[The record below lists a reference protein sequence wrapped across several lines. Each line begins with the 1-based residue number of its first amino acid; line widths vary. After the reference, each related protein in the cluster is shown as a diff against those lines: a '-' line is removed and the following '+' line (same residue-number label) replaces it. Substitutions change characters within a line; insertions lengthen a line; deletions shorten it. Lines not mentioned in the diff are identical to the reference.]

1 MSWMKGVAA
10 RLRSLARPGGSEA
23 RMDEEFRFH
32 IEMETEKNVRA
43 GMSPREA
50 RRRAMIAFGG
60 VERHREGMRDGR
72 GLSWLRD
79 AVRDAGYAVRTLAR
93 SPGFTLVSVL
103 TVSLGVGA
111 TTALFSVVNALLLK
125 PLPVHEPAR
134 LFTVQEERVGR
145 VHSGAEGTS
154 MPYER
159 YLAYRAATP
168 KVFSGLAAHRYLNLS
183 VRTRSGAVPAGAMI
197 ASANYFQ
204 VLGMRPTAGRFF
216 TADTEPA
223 AVLSHRFWRERFGS
237 DPAVVGQVV
246 VLNGTP
252 FTVAGVAP
260 RGFDGTITGM
270 VTEVWVPFE
279 AYRAAARAGSLEDW
293 VVPFGRLSAG
303 VEREAAAARVSAVAK
318 SIPPEE
324 PHTKVFGAALEQMT
338 GLPGNA
344 RRPLAGFL
352 GMLLATGALVLL
364 IASANIAGMLLARAV
379 ARRREVAVRL
389 AIGAGRGRLVRQLV
403 TESLVLF
410 LAGGVGGMLLAL
422 AVTRAFGRI
431 DFPVA
436 ERIVFEVTPDL
447 RVLAFSLAIAAATG
461 IGFGLVPALQAT
473 RAELLPGLKEG
484 ASHLATGRVR
494 GRSLFVAAQLAMA
507 VLLMV
512 IAGLFART
520 LRHGLAVDPG
530 FQPEDV
536 LVSTT
541 DLGPHGYDETRGRD
555 FYRQLTERVRA
566 LPGVESAGLTD
577 IALLAGSSHGEDVEA
592 ATPGAAEPRRV
603 NVSIAVVD
611 AGYFSTLRIPL
622 ATGRAI
628 TDADR
633 PGSPRVVVVNQRLAM
648 QLWPGENPL
657 GKRLRKGSEEWEVV
671 GVARDGKY
679 ASVSEEPRAFAFF
692 PFAQSYSPRMVL
704 HVRGGGAGLREMI
717 RREVRALD
725 PDIAVENQTALAS
738 MVGLTLLPQR
748 VAAILV
754 GVLGVLGLA
763 LAGIGVYGVLAYQV
777 AQRTREFGI
786 RLALG
791 ASARHVMRLVVGR
804 GALLAAGGAAVG
816 LLMAAGIT
824 RFLRSFLIGVSPLD
838 PLTFAGVAVTLAA
851 VALLASYLPARR
863 AVRVDPMQAL
873 RAD

>member
-1 MSWMKGVAA
+1 MSWMKGAAA

-79 AVRDAGYAVRTLAR
+79 AGRDAGYAVRTLAR

-111 TTALFSVVNALLLK
+111 TTALFSVVNTLLLK
-125 PLPVHEPAR
+125 PLPVHQPAR

-145 VHSGAEGTS
+145 VHSSAEGTS

-168 KVFSGLAAHRYLNLS
+168 KLFSGLAAHRYLNLS
-183 VRTRSGAVPAGAMI
+183 VRTGSGAVPAGAMV

-204 VLGMRPTAGRFF
+204 VLGLRPAAGRFF
-216 TADTEPA
+216 TADTEPV
-223 AVLSHRFWRERFGS
+223 AVLSHRFWRERFAS

-260 RGFDGTITGM
+260 RGLDGTITGM

-279 AYRAAARAGSLEDW
+279 AYRAATRGSLEDW
-293 VVPFGRLSAG
+293 VVPFGRLAAG
-303 VEREAAAARVSAVAK
+303 VEQEAAAARVQAVAK

-324 PHTKVFGAALEQMT
+324 PHTKVFGAELEQMT

-410 LAGGVGGMLLAL
+410 LAGGVGGMLLAF

-484 ASHLATGRVR
+484 ASHLVTGRVR

-530 FQPEDV
+530 FQPEGV

-541 DLGPHGYDETRGRD
+541 DLGPHGYNEPRGRD
-555 FYRQLTERVRA
+555 FYRQITERVRA

-577 IALLAGSSHGEDVEA
+577 LALLAGSSHGEDVEA
-592 ATPGAAEPRRV
+592 VIPGAAEPRRV
-603 NVSIAVVD
+603 NVSMAVVD
-611 AGYFSTLRIPL
+611 AGYFPTLRIPL
-622 ATGRAI
+622 AMGRAF

-633 PGSPRVVVVNQRLAM
+633 PGSPRVVVVNQRLAG

-679 ASVSEEPRAFAFF
+679 VSVSEEPRAFAFF
-692 PFAQSYSPRMVL
+692 PFAQSYTPRMVL
-704 HVRGGGAGLREMI
+704 HVRGDVAGLHELI

-725 PDIAVENQTALAS
+725 PDVAVENQTALAA

-754 GVLGVLGLA
+754 GVLGVLRLA

-791 ASARHVMRLVVGR
+791 ASAHDVMRLVVGR

-838 PLTFAGVAVTLAA
+838 PLTFAGVAAILAA

>member
-1 MSWMKGVAA
+1 MSWMKGAAA
-10 RLRSLARPGGSEA
+10 RLRSLVRPGGSEA

-79 AVRDAGYAVRTLAR
+79 AGRDAGYAVRTLAR
-93 SPGFTLVSVL
+93 SPGFAIVAVL

-111 TTALFSVVNALLLK
+111 TTALFSVVNALLLR
-125 PLPVHEPAR
+125 PLPVAEPAR

-145 VHSGAEGTS
+145 VHSGAEGTAMS
-154 MPYER
+154 YDR

-168 KVFSGLAAHRYLNLS
+168 ALFSGLAAHRYLNLS
-183 VRTRSGAVPAGAMI
+183 VRAGGGAVPAGAMV
-197 ASANYFQ
+197 ASGNYFR
-204 VLGMRPTAGRFF
+204 VLGLRPAAGRFF
-216 TADTEPA
+216 SADDEPA
-223 AVLSHRFWRERFGS
+223 VVLSHRFWRERFAG
-237 DPAVVGQVV
+237 DPGAVGGVV

-270 VTEVWVPFE
+270 ATEVWVPFQ
-279 AYRAAARAGSLEDW
+279 AYRATARGGSLEDW
-293 VVPFGRLSAG
+293 VVPFGRLATG
-303 VEREAAAARVSAVAK
+303 VEPAAAAARVEALAK
-318 SIPPEE
+318 SIPTKEA
-324 PHTKVFGAALEQMT
+324 HTSVSGARLEQMT

-352 GMLLATGALVLL
+352 GMLLALGALVLL

-389 AIGAGRGRLVRQLV
+389 AVGARRGRLVRQLV

-410 LAGGVGGMLLAL
+410 LAGGVGGLLLAF

-431 DFPVA
+431 RFPVA

-473 RAELLPGLKEG
+473 RPELLPALKEG
-484 ASHLATGRVR
+484 ATHGGTGRVR

-530 FQPEDV
+530 FQAEGV
-536 LVSTT
+536 RVAAT
-541 DLGPHGYDETRGRD
+541 DLGPHGYDAARARA

-566 LPGVESAGLTD
+566 LPGVQSAGLTD
-577 IALLAGSSHGEDVEA
+577 LALLAGSSHGEDVE
-592 ATPGAAEPRRV
+592 TVSPGEAEPRRL
-603 NVSIAVVD
+603 NLSMAVVD
-611 AGYFSTLRIPL
+611 PGYFPTLRIPIV
-622 ATGRAI
+622 AGRAF
-628 TDADR
+628 TDADG
-633 PGSPRVVVVNQRLAM
+633 PGSPHVVVVNQTLAGR
-648 QLWPGENPL
+648 LWPGENPL
-657 GKRLRKGSEEWEVV
+657 GKRLRKGPEEWEVV

-679 ASVSEEPRAFAFF
+679 VSVSEEPRAFAFF
-692 PFAQSYSPRMVL
+692 PFAQAYTPRMLL
-704 HVRGGGAGLREMI
+704 HVRGGEAGLHEQI

-725 PDIAVENQTALAS
+725 PNVAVENEAALS
-738 MVGLTLLPQR
+738 SVVGLTLLPQR

-791 ASARHVMRLVVGR
+791 ASARDVMRLVVGR

-824 RFLRSFLIGVSPLD
+824 RFLRGFLFGVSPLD
-838 PLTFAGVAVTLAA
+838 PLTFAGVAATLAA